1 MQESIYYDER
11 PTIRA
16 IVREKV
22 DVMLKYLHTYSD
34 PTVRFDVTTWSGRC
48 TLTPLALAIEVPGYT
63 FQTVLNVLVQNA
75 HIDPNAS
82 YVIDDL
88 HQGVRIHTNALT
100 HLLAR
105 WDPKKT
111 EICRETVLASLIAAG
126 ADARMPALYEVTP
139 LWGGGKIPPYE
150 LMLSSASGQS
160 LMAFQMSQKLKVPTG
175 FRFILDL
182 IENHAQF
189 TPADPPGL
197 FVRCVLN
204 NHNDT
209 KWYLEKVMDFLC
221 PPAATLEFNQI
232 AGGLLAPG
240 EQAHGDLLRI
250 VQGFDPQTGM
260 NILHLFV
267 SMGQNLH
274 SRYEIVERLRTLR
287 DVYGLRL
294 MTPTFEAKTRTVTM
308 LAANSPR
315 MQAAVAEVLKDE
327 LDQRHKALVVAR
339 GLSHMPA
346 LVVDEIGGH
355 SGFLMEE
362 ARDLDKR
369 LMDARRV
376 QRPSDH
382 PLPHVPALRAS
393 H

>member
-22 DVMLKYLHTYSD
+22 DVMLQYLHTYSD

-48 TLTPLALAIEVPGYT
+48 TLTPLALAIEVPGYN
-63 FQTVLNVLVQNA
+63 FGTVLDVLVQGA

-82 YVIDDL
+82 YVIEDF
-88 HQGVRIHTNALT
+88 HRGVRIHTNALT

-105 WDPKKT
+105 WNRWT
-111 EICRETVLASLIAAG
+111 YEIIREGVMKHLIAAG
-126 ADARMPALYEVTP
+126 ADATAPALYEVTP
-139 LWGGGKIPPYE
+139 LREGGDIPPYE

-175 FRFILDL
+175 FCFITDL

-197 FVRCVLN
+197 FVRYVLN
-204 NHNDT
+204 NPNDT
-209 KWYLEKVMDFLC
+209 EWYLEKVMDFLC
-221 PPAATLEFNQI
+221 PLAATLEFNKI

-250 VQGFDPQTGM
+250 VQGFDPQSGM

-267 SMGQNLH
+267 SMGQDFD

-308 LAANSPR
+308 LAANFPL
-315 MQAAVAEVLKDE
+315 MKAAVAEVLEDE

-339 GLSHMPA
+339 GLSYMPA
-346 LVVDEIGGH
+346 LVVDEIGRH

-362 ARDLDKR
+362 ARDLDNR
-369 LMDARRV
+369 LIHARRV

-382 PLPHVPALRAS
+382 PLPHVPAVRPS